1 MNEDRIIYW
10 IWLAELFGAGSK
22 TLSMLVQKYS
32 DPKLIYDKKANDLV
46 CDDFFTEK
54 RIENIKSKL
63 KNDSLEHA
71 EEIIEKCNKL
81 GISVITPEC
90 FDYPGKLKTV
100 RDFPVVL
107 YCRGRLPENSEHF
120 LCTIVGTRSMTDYG
134 RRIAYTLG
142 AGIVLGGGV
151 IVSGM
156 ALGADSMALIG
167 ALESGG
173 SVIAVL
179 GSGVDVVYPR
189 EHSELYQKIIKNGAV
204 ISEYPPGTPPSGRN
218 FPVRNRIM
226 SGLSDATVVVE
237 ADMQSGAL
245 ITARLCLEQGRRLF
259 AVPGKV
265 GESGAEGPNSLIR
278 EGALPVLTPE
288 DVLTEFAHDYRKT
301 LSVDRAHSL
310 LKGVNFENL
319 SKDAM
324 SRTRIGTGVGNRNY
338 YGVGSY
344 GGRLDE
350 YEKEKQRNSD
360 AESKISDDTPKK
372 AVEKKASTKAN
383 AKDEKSEKSLAS
395 FFSRKKADNIIK
407 NEKQI
412 VNSDKNFIP
421 SKKIEL
427 DMLDESEIK
436 VYNRMKPNVP
446 ILPDE
451 LANDEQ
457 NVSDVMSALTIL
469 EMAGAVE
476 SGGGGY
482 YMRISPDDIMQSQND

>member
-1 MNEDRIIYW
+1 
-10 IWLAELFGAGSK
+10 
-22 TLSMLVQKYS
+22 
-32 DPKLIYDKKANDLV
+32 
-46 CDDFFTEK
+46 
-54 RIENIKSKL
+54 
-63 KNDSLEHA
+63 
-71 EEIIEKCNKL
+71 
-81 GISVITPEC
+81 
-90 FDYPGKLKTV
+90 
-100 RDFPVVL
+100 
-107 YCRGRLPENSEHF
+107 
-120 LCTIVGTRSMTDYG
+120 MTDYG

-179 GSGVDVVYPR
+179 GSGVDVIYPH
-189 EHSELYQKIIKNGAV
+189 EHSELYQRIIKNGAV

-265 GESGAEGPNSLIR
+265 GDIGAEGPNSLIR

-288 DVLTEFAHDYRKT
+288 DVLTEFTHDYRKT

-350 YEKEKQRNSD
+350 YEKENRHV
-360 AESKISDDTPKK
+360 SDDTAKQGGNTQK
-372 AVEKKASTKAN
+372 NVSEEKVKV
-383 AKDEKSEKSLAS
+383 KDDKSEKSIAS
-395 FFSRKKADNIIK
+395 FFSRKKADDIIK
-407 NEKQI
+407 KEKQI

-427 DMLDESEIK
+427 DMLDETEIK

-451 LANDEQ
+451 LANGEQ
-457 NVSDVMSALTIL
+457 SVSDVMSALTIL

-482 YMRISPDDIMQSQND
+482 YMRVSPDDIMQSQND